1 MVSDSQR
8 NYHHGSLRNS
18 LLRYGLEFVR
28 EHGLENLSLRQISAA
43 AGVSSGAAYRHFK
56 DQQGFI
62 TELAQLARET
72 QTRRWY
78 EQLKQSEQKLTPTE
92 AIAKLRTLIDALITA
107 PLEDPRLH
115 QLALSPKAL
124 APKRPDSPDSWTIV
138 NGIMDELVE
147 AGVMSAE
154 RRAGAGWL
162 VWSTTHGYALL
173 MSSTLLPEIPNE
185 KQLRAEIVAGLV
197 RSLTS
202 FH

>member
-1 MVSDSQR
+1 M
-8 NYHHGSLRNS
+8 
-18 LLRYGLEFVR
+18 
-28 EHGLENLSLRQISAA
+28 
-43 AGVSSGAAYRHFK
+43 SSGAAYRHFK
-56 DQQGFI
+56 DQQVFI

-72 QTRRWY
+72 LTRRWY
-78 EQLKQSEQKLTPTE
+78 EHLKPSEQKLTPTE
-92 AIAKLRTLIDALITA
+92 AIVKLRTLIDALITA
-107 PLEDPRLH
+107 PLEEPKLH

-124 APKRPDSPDSWTIV
+124 TPERPDSPDSWRIV

-154 RRAGAGWL
+154 RRDGAGWL

-173 MSSTLLPEIPNE
+173 MSATLLPEIPNE

-202 FH
+202 SN